1 MRAAASPPWY
11 LIAVCWF
18 ITAACV
24 PVAAEERVVDLS
36 GTYQGHAPAADP
48 AKRVY
53 TLTLAADGTA
63 ILTTLYI
70 GRDDSMQHGHWT
82 QTGRQVVLSF
92 DEMGANPGFR
102 PIVFR
107 HHGHHL
113 TPIAWDAS
121 EWGRAGPPILYR
133 ARSAQG
139 GF

>member
-1 MRAAASPPWY
+1 MRAASPPRC

-18 ITAACV
+18 LTAACV
-24 PVAAEERVVDLS
+24 PMAAEERVVDLT
-36 GTYQGHAPAADP
+36 GTYQGHAPVADP

-63 ILTTLYI
+63 TLTTLYI
-70 GRDDSMQHGHWT
+70 GRDDAVQRGHWT
-82 QTGRQVVLSF
+82 QKGSQVVLSF

-113 TPIAWDAS
+113 TPISWDAS
-121 EWGRAGPPILYR
+121 EWGRAGPPVLHR
-133 ARSAQG
+133 GRSAQG
-139 GF
+139 GL